1 MSITR
6 RNIDHKLLHYLQY
19 EGHAT
24 EELAEVERWINRNP
38 KNRAHFEQLKKLWEE
53 KQFIESLKAIDV
65 DKIRAGLQQKIDKKQ
80 IVSEDVPVFQRSR
93 VWLYRVA
100 AVALILVVSATTLL
114 LFKTGRGNSIQQVGS
129 ILEITEVV
137 LFDGSIIEMN
147 KGSTLSYPEHMD
159 RRKREVTLSGEAFF
173 KVASNRRAP
182 FCVYVGPT
190 TVQVLGTSFNL
201 KEVEGKITLSVIE
214 GEVRFFKSGK
224 EKQGIGLR
232 PGQKAIYDTATGVFD
247 LGTFES
253 QNFLFWKTSTLTY
266 KAEPLTSIFDE
277 LEKYFNT
284 TIVIADNKILQDQV
298 TTSCEGQQLQEILDE
313 LSFLHDLHYIRK
325 NDTIYVYK
333 KEQ

>member
-6 RNIDHKLLHYLQY
+6 RNIDHKLLHYLQS
-19 EGHAT
+19 EGRAT
-24 EELAEVERWINRNP
+24 GELAGVERWINRNP
-38 KNRAHFEQLKKLWEE
+38 KNRAYFEQLKKLWEE

-65 DKIRAGLQQKIDKKQ
+65 DKLRAGLQQKIDKKQ
-80 IVSEDVPVFQRSR
+80 IVSEDFPVFQRSR

-100 AVALILVVSATTLL
+100 AVALILVVSATALL
-114 LFKTGRGNSIQQVGS
+114 LFKTGPGNSIQQVGS

-137 LFDGSIIEMN
+137 LSDGSIIEVN
-147 KGSTLSYPEHMD
+147 KGSTLSYPEHMG

-182 FCVYVGPT
+182 FCVYVGTT

-214 GEVRFFKSGK
+214 GEVRFFTSGK
-224 EKQGIGLR
+224 EKQGIGLG
-232 PGQKAIYDTATGVFD
+232 PGQKLIYDTATETFD

-266 KAEPLTSIFDE
+266 KAEQLTIIFSE
-277 LEKYFNT
+277 LEAYFKIP
-284 TIVIADNKILQDQV
+284 IVIADTEILQDRV

-333 KEQ
+333 REQ